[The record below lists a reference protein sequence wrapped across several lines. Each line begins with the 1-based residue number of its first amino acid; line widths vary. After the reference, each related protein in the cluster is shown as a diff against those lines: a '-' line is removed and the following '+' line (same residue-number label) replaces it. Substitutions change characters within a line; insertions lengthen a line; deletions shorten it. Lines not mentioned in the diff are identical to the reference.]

1 MSSKKTHVLK
11 ADGVTVCGLKNQTE
25 GLRPNKA
32 QYATCKRCIA
42 GIMKGFK
49 A

>member
-1 MSSKKTHVLK
+1 MTAKLHVLI
-11 ADGVTVCGLKNQTE
+11 ADGRTVCGLKGQKQ

-42 GIMKGFK
+42 GLTKS
-49 A
+49 